1 MKYVLVSQSFNFI
14 QKRNEARDFI
24 DIELVSF
31 LKKCNLNVIL
41 VPNNADNLKNLLKIK
56 GIKGVILS
64 GGNDIYL
71 NLPKNKKNLKLKQL
85 TNNRNF
91 IEKKLVSFAN
101 KKRIPVV
108 GICRGFQY
116 LNILNG
122 GKISKIKNHVAIRH
136 KLNFKKDFKFLKLKK
151 LFIKIK
157 NVNSFHKFGI
167 KENELSKK
175 FFSLAFFKNFVEAA
189 INHKDKQLGI
199 MWHPEREKK
208 FNNKDILLIKNFLRA

>member
-14 QKRNEARDFI
+14 QKRNEVRDFI
-24 DIELVSF
+24 DVELVSF

-56 GIKGVILS
+56 AIKGVILS

-91 IEKKLVSFAN
+91 IEKKLVSFAE

-151 LFIKIK
+151 LFVK
-157 NVNSFHKFGI
+157 NVNSFHNFGI

-175 FFSLAFFKNFVEAA
+175 FFSLAFSKNFVEAA
-189 INHKDKQLGI
+189 INHKGTQLGI

-208 FNNKDILLIKNFLRA
+208 FNNKDILLIKKFLRA